1 MPKTTIASFVL
12 RFTQERTS
20 DTESVTPW
28 RAVIRHVQ
36 SDEEAHFTR
45 MDEALTFIRRY
56 VNLNENVDTYDEG
69 EPTGDAGH
77 RSS

>member
-12 RFTQERTS
+12 RFTQELSS
-20 DTESVTPW
+20 DTEPLAPW

-45 MDEALTFIRRY
+45 MDEALAFISQY
-56 VNLNENVDTYDEG
+56 VELSNGTADED
-69 EPTGDAGH
+69 EA
-77 RSS
+77 